1 MVALSMAEN
10 PQTEWFDPRR
20 RKPSGLEATRAA
32 ELANCLPLILAK
44 ARDIAASL
52 VHGAHGRRRAGMGD
66 TFWQYR
72 PFASGEEAQRID
84 WRRSAR
90 SDQLFVRER
99 EWEAAHNCFVWI
111 DVTASMTFKSA
122 LSPDFKIDRA
132 AILGLAIADALVKG
146 GERVGALGLSAPTAS
161 RDVMTR
167 LGELFAAEAA
177 SGEAQKL
184 PPPVPLPPR
193 ARAVLISD
201 FFCDVAAL
209 TSRLSAYSDAGA
221 RGALL
226 MLLDPAEE
234 AFPFAGETLFR
245 DPLGGEAF
253 RAGEARALRDAYG
266 VELAAHREALREAA
280 RRAGF
285 LFLVHHTDRPAS
297 EAALALLM
305 GLGENAEALRWA

>member
-1 MVALSMAEN
+1 MAEN
-10 PQTEWFDPRR
+10 PATEWFDPSR

-32 ELANCLPLILAK
+32 DLASRLPLILGK

-72 PFASGEEAQRID
+72 PFSSGEEAQRVD

-99 EWEAAHNCFVWI
+99 EREAAHNCFVWI
-111 DVTASMTFKSA
+111 DVTASMAFKSA

-132 AILGLAIADALVKG
+132 AILALAIADALVKG
-146 GERVGALGLSAPTAS
+146 GERAGALGLSAPTAS
-161 RDVMTR
+161 RHVMER
-167 LGELFAAEAA
+167 LAELFAGEAA
-177 SGEAQKL
+177 SGAAQKL
-184 PPPVPLPPR
+184 PPPVPLPPK

-201 FFCDVAAL
+201 FFCDVASLSA
-209 TSRLSAYSDAGA
+209 RLAAYSDAGA

-226 MLLDPAEE
+226 MVLDPAEE

-266 VELAAHREALREAA
+266 VELEEHRQALREAA

-285 LFLVHHTDRPAS
+285 LFLVHHTDRPAA

>member
-1 MVALSMAEN
+1 MAEN
-10 PQTEWFDPRR
+10 PATEWFDPRR
-20 RKPSGLEATRAA
+20 RKSSGFEATSAA
-32 ELANCLPLILAK
+32 ELADRLPLILAR

-72 PFASGEEAQRID
+72 PFASGEQAQRID

-111 DVTASMTFKSA
+111 DATASMAFKSA
-122 LSPDFKIDRA
+122 LAHDFKIDCA
-132 AILGLAIADALVKG
+132 AVLGLAVADALVQG
-146 GERVGALGLSAPTAS
+146 GERVGALGLSTPTAA
-161 RDVMTR
+161 RDVMIR
-167 LGELFAAEAA
+167 LGELFAKAAA
-177 SGEAQKL
+177 SGETAKT
-184 PPPVPLPPR
+184 PPAVPLPPR

-201 FFCDVAAL
+201 FFCDAEALAA
-209 TSRLSAYSDAGA
+209 RLSAYSDSGA

-226 MLLDPAEE
+226 MVLDPAEE
-234 AFPFAGETLFR
+234 TFPFAGETLFR

-253 RAGEARALRDAYG
+253 RAGEARALREDYG
-266 VELAAHREALREAA
+266 AKLAEHRQALREAA

-285 LFLVHHTDRPAS
+285 LFLVHHTDRPAA

-305 GLGENAEALRWA
+305 GLDEGAEALRWG

>member
-1 MVALSMAEN
+1 MAEN
-10 PQTEWFDPRR
+10 PATEWFDPRR
-20 RKPSGLEATRAA
+20 RRPSGLEATRAA
-32 ELANCLPLILAK
+32 ELAHRLPLILAR

-72 PFASGEEAQRID
+72 PFASGEESQRID

-111 DVTASMTFKSA
+111 DVTASMAFKSA
-122 LSPDFKIDRA
+122 LAGDFKIDRA
-132 AILGLAIADALVKG
+132 AVLGLALADALVKG
-146 GERVGALGLSAPTAS
+146 GERAGALGLSAPTAS
-161 RDVMTR
+161 RDVMLR
-167 LGELFAAEAA
+167 LGELFAQAAA

-184 PPPVPLPPR
+184 PPAIPLPPK
-193 ARAVLISD
+193 ARVVLISD
-201 FFCDVAAL
+201 FFCDVEALAHRLAAF
-209 TSRLSAYSDAGA
+209 SNAGA

-245 DPLGGEAF
+245 DPLGGDAF
-253 RAGEARALRDAYG
+253 RAGEARALREAYG
-266 VELAAHREALREAA
+266 AKLAEHKQALSEAA

-285 LFLVHHTDRPAS
+285 LFLVHHTDRPAA

-305 GLGENAEALRWA
+305 GLGEGAEAHRWA

>member
-1 MVALSMAEN
+1 MV
-10 PQTEWFDPRR
+10 
-20 RKPSGLEATRAA
+20 EADH
-32 ELANCLPLILAK
+32 L
-44 ARDIAASL
+44 AASVSL
-52 VHGAHGRRRAGMGD
+52 GVHGRRRAGMGD

-111 DVTASMTFKSA
+111 DVTPSMAFKSA
-122 LSPDFKIDRA
+122 LANDFKIDRA
-132 AILGLAIADALVKG
+132 AILGLAVADALVNG
-146 GERVGALGLSAPTAS
+146 GERVGALGLSTPTAA
-161 RDVMTR
+161 RNVMIR
-167 LGELFAAEAA
+167 LGELFAKEAA
-177 SGEAQKL
+177 SGEAEKL
-184 PPPVPLPPR
+184 PPTVPLPPR

-201 FFCDVAAL
+201 FFCDPQAL
-209 TSRLSAYSDAGA
+209 ATRLAAYSDCGA

-226 MLLDPAEE
+226 MLLDPVEE

-245 DPLGGEAF
+245 DPLGGEDF
-253 RAGEARALRDAYG
+253 RAGEARALREAYG
-266 VELAAHREALREAA
+266 AKLAEHQDALREAA

-285 LFLVHHTDRPAS
+285 LFLVHHTDRPAA

-305 GLGENAEALRWA
+305 GLGDGAEALRWA

>member
-1 MVALSMAEN
+1 MAEN
-10 PQTEWFDPRR
+10 PATEWFDPRR
-20 RKPSGLEATRAA
+20 RAPGGFEATRAA
-32 ELANCLPLILAK
+32 EIAQRLPLILAK

-111 DVTASMTFKSA
+111 DVTPSMAFKSA
-122 LSPDFKIDRA
+122 LANDFKIDRA
-132 AILGLAIADALVKG
+132 AILGLAVADALVNG
-146 GERVGALGLSAPTAS
+146 GERVGALGLSTPTAA
-161 RDVMTR
+161 RNVMIR
-167 LGELFAAEAA
+167 LGELFAKEAA
-177 SGEAQKL
+177 SGEAEKL
-184 PPPVPLPPR
+184 PPTVPLPPR

-201 FFCDVAAL
+201 FFCDPQAL
-209 TSRLSAYSDAGA
+209 ATRLAAYSDCGA

-226 MLLDPAEE
+226 MLLDPVEE

-245 DPLGGEAF
+245 DPLGGEDF
-253 RAGEARALRDAYG
+253 RAGEARALREAYG
-266 VELAAHREALREAA
+266 AKLAEHQDALREAA

-285 LFLVHHTDRPAS
+285 LFLVHHTDRPAA

-305 GLGENAEALRWA
+305 GLGDGAEALRWA

>member
-1 MVALSMAEN
+1 MGEN

-20 RKPSGLEATRAA
+20 REPLGFQTTQAA
-32 ELANCLPLILAK
+32 ELAHRLPLILAK

-72 PFASGEEAQRID
+72 PFASGEQAQRID

-122 LSPDFKIDRA
+122 LAHDFKIDRA
-132 AILGLAIADALVKG
+132 AVLALALADALVKG

-161 RDVMTR
+161 RDAMIR
-167 LGELFAAEAA
+167 LAELFAAAAA
-177 SGEAQKL
+177 SGEAPKL
-184 PPPVPLPPR
+184 PPSAPLPPR

-201 FFCDVAAL
+201 FFCDVKAL
-209 TSRLSAYSDAGA
+209 AERLSGYNDSGV

-226 MLLDPAEE
+226 MVLDPVEE
-234 AFPFAGETLFR
+234 TFPFAGETLFR

-253 RAGEARALRDAYG
+253 RAGEARALRDGYAAK
-266 VELAAHREALREAA
+266 LAEHKEALREAA

-285 LFLVHHTDRPAS
+285 LFLVHHTDRPAA

-305 GLGENAEALRWA
+305 GLGDGAEALRWA

>member
-1 MVALSMAEN
+1 MAEN
-10 PQTEWFDPRR
+10 PATEWFDPRR
-20 RKPSGLEATRAA
+20 KSASGFEATKAA
-32 ELANCLPLILAK
+32 ELAHRLPLILAK

-66 TFWQYR
+66 SFWQYR
-72 PFASGEEAQRID
+72 PFASGEQAQRID

-111 DVTASMTFKSA
+111 DVTASMAFKSA
-122 LSPDFKIDRA
+122 LAGDFKIDRA
-132 AILGLAIADALVKG
+132 AILGLAVADALVNG
-146 GERVGALGLSAPTAS
+146 GERVGALGLSTPTAS
-161 RDVMTR
+161 RNVMLR
-167 LGELFAAEAA
+167 LGELFATEAA
-177 SGEAQKL
+177 SGAAEKL
-184 PPPVPLPPR
+184 PPSVSLPPR

-201 FFCDVAAL
+201 FFCDPEAL
-209 TSRLSAYSDAGA
+209 EMRLSAFSNSGA

-226 MLLDPAEE
+226 MVIDPAEE

-245 DPLGGEAF
+245 DPQGGEAY
-253 RAGEARALRDAYG
+253 RAGEARALREDY
-266 VELAAHREALREAA
+266 AAKLEEHLEALRAAA

-285 LFLVHHTDRPAS
+285 LFLLHHTDRPPA

-305 GLGENAEALRWA
+305 GLGEGGEATRWG